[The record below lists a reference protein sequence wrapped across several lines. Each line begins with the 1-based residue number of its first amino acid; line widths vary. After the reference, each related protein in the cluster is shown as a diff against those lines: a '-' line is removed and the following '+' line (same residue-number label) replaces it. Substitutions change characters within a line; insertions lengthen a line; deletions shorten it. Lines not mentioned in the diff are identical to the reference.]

1 MISSALTVLIII
13 LAALILGIAAVV
25 RMLRSTDRS
34 LPVTAEWIG
43 DLSTDRYRPMMRLL
57 DSRDIEFLRSQ
68 AGFTPKM
75 ELEMRAQRC
84 QIFRGY
90 LRCLD
95 MDFQRVCTALKLVLV
110 QSEQDRPDLSAV
122 LLHNQILFATGLL
135 AVHFRLVLYRWG
147 ICTVDADTLMR
158 IFDGMAVELRHLV
171 PAAMPVGA

>member
-1 MISSALTVLIII
+1 MISVIAIGTLPLV
-13 LAALILGIAAVV
+13 ALILVTVAV
-25 RMLRSTDRS
+25 LRRLGPADRS
-34 LPVTAEWIG
+34 LPVTAEWI
-43 DLSTDRYRPMMRLL
+43 DELSTGRYRPMMRLL

-75 ELEMRAQRC
+75 ESKLRAHRC

-122 LLHNQILFATGLL
+122 LVRHQIMFAAGLL
-135 AVHFRLVLYRWG
+135 AAYFRAFLYRWG
-147 ICTVDADTLMR
+147 ICTVDASSLVGIFDAMR
-158 IFDGMAVELRHLV
+158 IELRDLV
-171 PAAMPVGA
+171 PAAMPACA

>member
-1 MISSALTVLIII
+1 MISALTIFMII
-13 LAALILGIAAVV
+13 LVALILGIGALV
-25 RMLRSTDRS
+25 RMLGSTDRS
-34 LPVTAEWIG
+34 LPVTAEWID
-43 DLSTDRYRPMMRLL
+43 DLSTDRYRPMSRLL

-75 ELEMRAQRC
+75 ESRMRAQRC

-122 LLHNQILFATGLL
+122 LVRHEIMFASGLL
-135 AVHFRLVLYRWG
+135 AAHFRVFLYRWG
-147 ICTVDADTLMR
+147 ICTVDASSLVGIFDAMR
-158 IFDGMAVELRHLV
+158 IELRELV
-171 PAAMPVGA
+171 PAAMPACA

>member
-1 MISSALTVLIII
+1 MI
-13 LAALILGIAAVV
+13 LAALSLGIAALL
-25 RMLRSTDRS
+25 RMLDSTDRP
-34 LPVTAEWIG
+34 LPVTAEWI
-43 DLSTDRYRPMMRLL
+43 DELSTDRYRPMMRLL

-75 ELEMRAQRC
+75 ESEMRARRC

-110 QSEQDRPDLSAV
+110 QSEQDRPDLSGV

-135 AVHFRLVLYRWG
+135 AVQFRLILYGWG
-147 ICTVDADTLMR
+147 ICTVDADRLVR
-158 IFDGMAVELRHLV
+158 IFDGMAFELRHLV
-171 PAAMPVGA
+171 PAATPLCA